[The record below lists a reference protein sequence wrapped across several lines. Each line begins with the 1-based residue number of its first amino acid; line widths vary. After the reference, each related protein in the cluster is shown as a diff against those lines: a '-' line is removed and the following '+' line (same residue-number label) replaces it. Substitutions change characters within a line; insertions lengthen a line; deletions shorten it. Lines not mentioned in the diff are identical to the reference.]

1 MKHFLLVV
9 YLDRNLVIATEN
21 LVNEE
26 HVHKHSV
33 TRPNSHPQADR
44 PGQDFY
50 ECRAL
55 LWQILSIFVWC
66 KELVFD
72 FLGRENR
79 RISSVSSEPEFHPS
93 FVVVV
98 FFVFRNKFSALQIHN
113 AIQTPYFKQK
123 RILLCYYICIFYFA
137 SCSVPVLESH
147 ISFTVFSLFPS
158 FLDVFKHLSSLFR
171 NTSTSCFLIPIAD
184 AALR

>member
-1 MKHFLLVV
+1 MGIQ
-9 YLDRNLVIATEN
+9 VIATEN

-26 HVHKHSV
+26 HMNKHSA
-33 TRPNSHPQADR
+33 TTPNSHPQADR

-55 LWQILSIFVWC
+55 LWQILSILVWC
-66 KELVFD
+66 KELMSD

-93 FVVVV
+93 FVAVIC
-98 FFVFRNKFSALQIHN
+98 FFKNKFSALQLHD

-123 RILLCYYICIFYFA
+123 CIFLCYCVCIF
-137 SCSVPVLESH
+137 
-147 ISFTVFSLFPS
+147 
-158 FLDVFKHLSSLFR
+158 
-171 NTSTSCFLIPIAD
+171 
-184 AALR
+184 